1 MPKNAVCGAP
11 SSALRLFAA
20 CIVTLMHNHGNMRI
34 EPMSPTPP
42 QTNRSSTPGESSNV
56 GSDAVLT
63 AAAKLVQATGDLPAM
78 PQVATL
84 VMEKLSSPN
93 AMPKDIHELLTKD
106 QGLAA
111 RVLKV
116 ANSPYYG
123 ASRSI
128 SSLKDAVLFMG
139 FDSIKS
145 VVLTAVM
152 KGVFAETGLAEK
164 LLWEHSLG
172 CGAAARK
179 VAIAIGY
186 PSNEEAFLAGMMH
199 DLGKAIL
206 FQRLPKKM
214 SAIMQDVYNGEAD
227 FADLEMENLGFTH
240 AEVGQLVAE
249 KWRFAINIENAIANH
264 HHPERCES
272 VTRLAHIV
280 NLANAMCHKLEIGP
294 TRKPDLDLSSLE
306 SAKALSLGPDEI
318 AGILDELTDAAA
330 GAEES

>member
-1 MPKNAVCGAP
+1 MSIVPPKAI
-11 SSALRLFAA
+11 RL
-20 CIVTLMHNHGNMRI
+20 
-34 EPMSPTPP
+34 
-42 QTNRSSTPGESSNV
+42 STP
-56 GSDAVLT
+56 SDSGTSHEASLA
-63 AAAKLVQATGDLPAM
+63 AAAKLVQTTGDLPAM

-84 VMEKLSSPN
+84 VMEKLASPN

-172 CGAAARK
+172 CGAAAK
-179 VAIAIGY
+179 KIAVAVSY
-186 PSNEEAFLAGMMH
+186 SSSEEAFLAGMMH

-227 FADLEMENLGFTH
+227 FADLEMQSLGFTH
-240 AEVGQLVAE
+240 AEAGQLVAA
-249 KWRFAINIENAIANH
+249 KWRFALNIESAIANH
-264 HHPERCES
+264 HHPEKSES
-272 VTRLAHIV
+272 VTRLAYIV

-294 TRKPDLDLSSLE
+294 TRKPDLDLSSLN
-306 SAKALSLGPDEI
+306 SAETLGLDADEI
-318 AGILDELTDAAA
+318 SSILDELTDAAS
-330 GAEES
+330 GGEDD